1 MFEIL
6 LISIGLVLI
15 IEGILYFFLSNNLKK
30 YLDKLSLINPQTI
43 KNISST
49 NDDGDTI
56 INSNKLSKR
65 NREETGSK

>member
-1 MFEIL
+1 MNGVPIETQLVIGIITFIVFYF
-6 LISIGLVLI
+6 LI
-15 IEGILYFFLSNNLKK
+15 K
-30 YLDKLSLINPQTI
+30 QTI

-56 INSNKLSKR
+56 INLNKLSKR